1 MSDKQDIVDGSA
13 DDKKQKH
20 HDFEERGVSS
30 SLEHIDRN
38 QMDGTTQPSKNNST
52 TNPKDGNISRA
63 GGDDRHRDKKRSSKK
78 SQRNK
83 DSNYYSNDDDLDS
96 SDSSRISDDRR
107 RKHNKEKKK
116 KMKYDDQ
123 STGREKTS
131 KKRQKSRDDNDYSDD
146 HGDSSSSARSYSDD
160 DRRRRQHNEKKR
172 RKKEKKS
179 KHKKHKKERS
189 RNESTISETATPA
202 APTFGQYG
210 IIKSS
215 DMSKMQRS
223 FEIWLSEVHGVHLS
237 SSNIPRYEL
246 QQYFDTYREDY
257 NTATLPHMKYYNYDK
272 WELEEFER
280 QKREIEQT
288 GQNSSAIINDERNH
302 ALEMQRIAK
311 QKEQAALQFVAATM
325 NSTKVEEMQQQKLLQ
340 TQMQMA
346 FKMGD
351 HETYRRIKEKLQP
364 PEK

>member
-1 MSDKQDIVDGSA
+1 MSDIQDIVDGPT

-20 HDFEERGVSS
+20 HDCEERGLSS
-30 SLEHIDRN
+30 SLEHSDRN
-38 QMDGTTQPSKNNST
+38 HISKNSSMK
-52 TNPKDGNISRA
+52 NPNDGQMSRL
-63 GGDDRHRDKKRSSKK
+63 GGDDGRRDKKSSSKK
-78 SQRNK
+78 SHRNE
-83 DSNYYSNDDDLDS
+83 DVNYYSSDDDDLDS
-96 SDSSRISDDRR
+96 SDSSRDDRR
-107 RKHNKEKKK
+107 RKHNKERKKK
-116 KMKYDDQ
+116 KKYDDQ
-123 STGREKTS
+123 SREKTS
-131 KKRQKSRDDNDYSDD
+131 RKRQKSHVENDYSDD
-146 HGDSSSSARSYSDD
+146 HGDSSSSDRSYSDD
-160 DRRRRQHNEKKR
+160 DRRRRHHKEKKR

-179 KHKKHKKERS
+179 KHKKHKQEPR
-189 RNESTISETATPA
+189 RNESTKSENATST

-223 FEIWLSEVHGVHLS
+223 FEIWLSEVHSVHLS

-246 QQYFDTYREDY
+246 QQFFDTYREDY
-257 NTATLPHMKYYNYDK
+257 NTATLPHIKYYNYDK
-272 WELEEFER
+272 WEVEEFER
-280 QKREIEQT
+280 QKREIEQS
-288 GQNSSAIINDERNH
+288 GQDSSAIINDERNH

-325 NSTKVEEMQQQKLLQ
+325 NSTKVEEMHHQKLLQ